1 MNDFGYTYK
10 FMDERCQRAVCD
22 ILTILDGA
30 PLHDVKEVL
39 ECVKQIIARDAVWHM
54 SKSEPE
60 ENETAELADKV
71 ASHIAE
77 ALKKFH
83 VDKPLT

>member
-22 ILTILDGA
+22 ILKIFDGA

-39 ECVKQIIARDAVWHM
+39 ECVKQIIARDSVWHFP
-54 SKSEPE
+54 KPEPMKDE
-60 ENETAELADKV
+60 IDELADKV
-71 ASHIAE
+71 AGQVAE
-77 ALKKFH
+77 AIKQLH
-83 VDKPLT
+83 TNKPLT

>member
-22 ILTILDGA
+22 ILKIFDGA

-54 SKSEPE
+54 PKPEPE
-60 ENETAELADKV
+60 ENETAEMADKV